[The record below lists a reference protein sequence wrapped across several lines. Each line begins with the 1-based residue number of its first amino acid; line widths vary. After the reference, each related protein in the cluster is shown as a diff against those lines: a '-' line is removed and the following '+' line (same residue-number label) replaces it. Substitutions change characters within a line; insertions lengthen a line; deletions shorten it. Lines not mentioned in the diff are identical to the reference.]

1 MDLDKQIASLEGKTT
16 FASFGSKA
24 IAIKGG
30 IALILSIVVIYLI
43 KPVFILKINS
53 DPKKKEELKKID
65 YKNLAIASIVLT
77 VVIYFILNKC
87 NLF

>member
-24 IAIKGG
+24 IAIKAG
-30 IALILSIVVIYLI
+30 ISLIVSVIVVYFI
-43 KPVFILKINS
+43 KPIFVLKANS

-77 VVIYFILNKC
+77 VIIYFVLNKC

>member
-24 IAIKGG
+24 IAIKAG
-30 IALILSIVVIYLI
+30 ISLVVSIIVVYLV
-43 KPVFILKINS
+43 KPVFILKVNS
-53 DPKKKEELKKID
+53 DPKKKEDLKKID
-65 YKNLAIASIVLT
+65 YKNLAIASVVLT
-77 VVIYFILNKC
+77 VIIYLILSKC